1 MITDAGKTERVETER
16 VRALIATTPPGPW
29 THEREGYGLHEVTM
43 DRRRGVHVEG
53 EAEAALI
60 AAAPDLAADLLDAR
74 DECEAQRRELAELR
88 ARDVL
93 FTRERIAVATVLD
106 VPFAS
111 DLGAVVAQRLGELPR
126 LRAEARRSDDECRRA
141 TLAAQ
146 VARSARGQAEGE
158 LARLRAVVA
167 GRDVAPTDAELDAHR
182 AAGGGWLLA
191 WYGAAGMATEVVFD
205 RRTAA
210 EALEE
215 AASLDGLF
223 LALPLGSDRRP
234 AAWPVPAAGGAPR

>member
-1 MITDAGKTERVETER
+1 MTTETKVRVETER
-16 VRALIATTPPGPW
+16 VRELLGAATAGPWTVFDDAEPLVFIEAPDPEDPRAHLIVAELAGGPANAALIAT
-29 THEREGYGLHEVTM
+29 
-43 DRRRGVHVEG
+43 
-53 EAEAALI
+53 
-60 AAAPDLAADLLDAR
+60 APDLAADLLDAR
-74 DECEAQRRELAELR
+74 EECAAQRE
-88 ARDVL
+88 
-93 FTRERIAVATVLD
+93 TLD
-106 VPFAS
+106 ALLDS
-111 DLGAVVAQRLGELPR
+111 
-126 LRAEARRSDDECRRA
+126 ARRSDDECRRA
-141 TLAAQ
+141 
-146 VARSARGQAEGE
+146 RSALDQTKGE

-234 AAWPVPAAGGAPR
+234 TAWPVPATGGTPR